1 MKKGLEEL
9 KNLDYELVAS
19 KAHIMQSTLES
30 IVNKRFDK
38 LNPVKAKGFI
48 KILEREF
55 DLDLSEWVREFD
67 AYYSIKE
74 PEVPTIDKLNAEAV
88 KSTDKNSPKI
98 ALAIF
103 TAAALIGGGYF
114 IYLKQNSVS
123 PKANQSASLQNE
135 INETNAS
142 MAFNISFDSNKSD
155 ANATHD
161 DASNTEQNKSVAAI
175 EANASK
181 LQANAAPTLAQKT
194 FFIEPV
200 TRVWVGIRY
209 MDVNKSRW
217 FETVAEKKMELN
229 ASREQ
234 LIVLGHRQ
242 VKIVA
247 GDTTI
252 ESRAGAKVR
261 YHYKDG
267 KLREI
272 SEEEYNKLSG
282 KTEQKPN

>member
-9 KNLDYELVAS
+9 KNLDYGLVAS

-123 PKANQSASLQNE
+123 LDTNQSASLQNE
-135 INETNAS
+135 INETDAS

-155 ANATHD
+155 ANAMHD
-161 DASNTEQNKSVAAI
+161 DASNTEQNKSVASI
-175 EANASK
+175 EADASK
-181 LQANAAPTLAQKT
+181 LQANAATTLAQKT

-272 SEEEYNKLSG
+272 SKEEYDKLSG
-282 KTEQKPN
+282 KTE